1 MHSITIKVPDNL
13 PMNTFDINMLIATN
27 LFEKGIVT
35 SGQAAEMVG
44 LTKRAFVEIVG
55 KYGVSIFGYDFEELE
70 DELKNVSF
78 KKF

>member
-13 PMNTFDINMLIATN
+13 QMNTFDINMLIASS
-27 LFEKGIVT
+27 LFEKGVLS

-55 KYGVSIFGYDFEELE
+55 KFGVSIFGYEFEELE
-70 DELKNVSF
+70 DELKNV
-78 KKF
+78 